1 MAIFP
6 IIDYNE
12 FVYRTQINIP
22 QDTESKK
29 DTETLETMNSTFL
42 TVWFIISAIVNR
54 VEYRWLKQ
62 TNHV

>member
-42 TVWFIISAIVNR
+42 TVWFIISVVNR